1 MDALVSAAV
10 RPGPALHRPALPWLP
25 LVRRAA
31 AQGAGRAP
39 ANLIRVMAAYGS
51 PTVPAASAFQSAL

>member
-1 MDALVSAAV
+1 MDALVSAAE
-10 RPGPALHRPALPWLP
+10 RPGPAPHRPAPQWLT
-25 LVRRAA
+25 LVQRAA

-39 ANLIRVMAAYGS
+39 VNLARVMAAYGN

>member
-10 RPGPALHRPALPWLP
+10 RPGPALHRPAPRRLP
-25 LVRRAA
+25 LVQRAA

-39 ANLIRVMAAYGS
+39 ANLTRVMAAYGS
-51 PTVPAASAFQSAL
+51 PVVPAASAFQSAL